1 MADVEGVKSV
11 GVHELP
17 ESSGT
22 RAIFNDSED
31 AVQDDVDI
39 ARVERVY
46 K

>member
-1 MADVEGVKSV
+1 MADVGGDKSA

-17 ESSGT
+17 EPSGT
-22 RAIFNDSED
+22 RATFNDPEV
-31 AVQDDVDI
+31 AAQDDVDV